1 MKKVRNLSSKK
12 IISGSDYK
20 RLVKEKFSYGFPTV
34 SVTQPSDST
43 GNTKVLVGY
52 IQCGLSMMSWSIHTL
67 FLVNPFPFYYIKGY
81 GLTKIKKVWVNQDV
95 IVGPLCT

>member
-1 MKKVRNLSSKK
+1 MKKSKKLLASKK

-43 GNTKVLVGY
+43 GNTNVVVGY
-52 IQCGLSMMSWSIHTL
+52 IRVLYYPISILKVIIYLYSIFPTFSNKTL
-67 FLVNPFPFYYIKGY
+67 I
-81 GLTKIKKVWVNQDV
+81 
-95 IVGPLCT
+95 